1 MWKSY
6 LDEIREEVRLGSGV
20 FGEDDD
26 LRGLL
31 EECFHEGD
39 ALNGIVYW
47 KGCPTPFYGEGEED
61 WKNVSK
67 ATRRDILSADAAS
80 SRPNCFQGINCCSGD
95 SRDTLDC

>member
-6 LDEIREEVRLGSGV
+6 LDEIRDEVHVGSGV

-31 EECFHEGD
+31 EECFREGD

-47 KGCPTPFYGEGEED
+47 KGCPTQLCGEAEED
-61 WKNVSK
+61 WYELSNPNHP
-67 ATRRDILSADAAS
+67 DILSAVTVS
-80 SRPNCFQGINCCSGD
+80 SRPNCSHRNNCCSGE
-95 SRDTLDC
+95 SRGTLDC